1 MNSTAFKKGLH
12 DGVPIGLGYF
22 AVSFTFGMMAVA
34 GGISIAAAV
43 LISLTNLT
51 SAGQFA
57 GIGIIFASGSLWEM
71 ALTQLVINLRYCLMS
86 FSLSQ
91 KLERGVSTG
100 HRLAVAFGVT
110 DEIFGVSAS
119 QEGRV
124 SPWYNYGV
132 MAVAIPGWTLGTLVG
147 AVSGNL
153 LPDFLVSALSV
164 AIYGMFLAV
173 IIPPAKKNR
182 AILGVV
188 IGAMAVST
196 IFAVV
201 PVLNKVSAG
210 FVIIITTVL
219 VAGIAAYFCPSRKR
233 RRRREMKPN
242 IYVYILVMAGV
253 TYLIRMLPLVLFKKE
268 ITSPFVK
275 SFLYYV
281 PYACLAAMTFPAI
294 LTATAG
300 GILSGVVGLVVALIV
315 AYKEKSLLTVAL
327 FACAAVFIAE
337 RIMGFV
343 M

>member
-43 LISLTNLT
+43 LIALTNLT

-132 MAVAIPGWTLGTLVG
+132 MAVAIPATSTVVMMITNPAETLFRTGTTAKMVLT
-147 AVSGNL
+147 
-153 LPDFLVSALSV
+153 
-164 AIYGMFLAV
+164 AIA
-173 IIPPAKKNR
+173 P
-182 AILGVV
+182 
-188 IGAMAVST
+188 
-196 IFAVV
+196 
-201 PVLNKVSAG
+201 
-210 FVIIITTVL
+210 ITT
-219 VAGIAAYFCPSRKR
+219 
-233 RRRREMKPN
+233 PN
-242 IYVYILVMAGV
+242 IA
-253 TYLIRMLPLVLFKKE
+253 LF
-268 ITSPFVK
+268 F
-275 SFLYYV
+275 F
-281 PYACLAAMTFPAI
+281 
-294 LTATAG
+294 AG
-300 GILSGVVGLVVALIV
+300 GMMTARNIP
-315 AYKEKSLLTVAL
+315 
-327 FACAAVFIAE
+327 
-337 RIMGFV
+337 
-343 M
+343 